1 MEKTEDDLTPI
12 KAPAVEMPN
21 PRSWIGWNFIIAL
34 FVGLATFVYV
44 FVAGMNEADPSIARA
59 NRAGIGAVVLAF
71 VAVALLTLYLR
82 RPDVPG
88 LSRVFA
94 GILGVVGLIQNT
106 AVPLVLRELY
116 ESPFPTASHAIAWYV
131 YVSYVLFA
139 LVGDGRPA
147 MPER

>member
-1 MEKTEDDLTPI
+1 LST
-12 KAPAVEMPN
+12 AVESPGEPLHR
-21 PRSWIGWNFIIAL
+21 PRSWVGRNFIAAL
-34 FVGLATFVYV
+34 LVGLATFLYV
-44 FVAGMNEADPSIARA
+44 FAAGLNETDPSIARA

-71 VAVALLTLYLR
+71 VAIALLILYLR
-82 RPDVPG
+82 RPDIPG
-88 LSRVFA
+88 LPRVFA

-116 ESPFPTASHAIAWYV
+116 ESPFPTASHVIAWYV

-147 MPER
+147 TAEKGH

>member
-1 MEKTEDDLTPI
+1 LSTAAESRGDQVRP
-12 KAPAVEMPN
+12 
-21 PRSWIGWNFIIAL
+21 PRSWIGWNFIVAL
-34 FVGLATFVYV
+34 LVGLATFVYV
-44 FVAGMNEADPSIARA
+44 FVAGMNETDPSIARA

-71 VAVALLTLYLR
+71 VAIALLTLYLR

-116 ESPFPTASHAIAWYV
+116 ESPFPTASHVIAWYV

-139 LVGDGRPA
+139 LAGDGRRA
-147 MPER
+147 TAER